1 MLKSRMKRVGRDYI
15 SLIKSLQTGLLLLS
29 GWAGY
34 MSARCPVT
42 TWRTLLA
49 LTGSLFLAISGST
62 ALNMVLDRDI
72 DARMSRT
79 AARPLAAGTLSV
91 RAGLAFALA
100 LSILGVGW
108 AVTLSPLYGAVV
120 FTGLF
125 VDVVVYTFWLK
136 RRTAWSIVWGGIA
149 GGMPVLAGR
158 ALALGRVDWVGI
170 LLALSVLFWIPTHIM
185 TFNMRYA
192 EDYAKAGIPTF
203 PSVYGDKRTRT
214 VIALSSILAST
225 VMAVAA
231 VGIGMTWGYLR
242 LLVVLSA
249 GMLALAF
256 SSVVRPSNR
265 KNFGLFKYA
274 SLYLLSSMLMVAGG
288 AI

>member
-1 MLKSRMKRVGRDYI
+1 MLRAKIQRIGRDYF
-15 SLIKSLQTGLLLLS
+15 SLIKSLQTGLLLLT
-29 GWAGY
+29 GLAGY

-42 TWRTLLA
+42 TWRTLMA
-49 LTGSLFLAISGST
+49 LTGSLLLAISGST

-72 DARMSRT
+72 DARMHRTSR
-79 AARPLAAGTLSV
+79 RPLAAGTLSV
-91 RAGLAFALA
+91 RTGLAFALT
-100 LSILGVGW
+100 LSVLGVGW
-108 AVTLSPLYGAVV
+108 ALTLSPLYGALV
-120 FTGLF
+120 FVGLF
-125 VDVVVYTFWLK
+125 VDVVVYTLWLK

-158 ALALGRVDWVGI
+158 ALGLGRVDWVGI

-192 EDYAKAGIPTF
+192 EDYARAGVPTF
-203 PSVYGDKRTRT
+203 PSVYGDERTRT
-214 VIALSSILAST
+214 VIAISSMLASL
-225 VMAVAA
+225 VMAAA
-231 VGIGMTWGYLR
+231 AIGVGMTWGYLR

-249 GMLALAF
+249 GMLALAL
-256 SSVVRPSNR
+256 SSMVKPSNR

-274 SLYLLSSMLMVAGG
+274 SLYMLTSMLMVVGG